1 MKPTLYLDLEVYR
14 NYFLAKFLSHEKW
27 TVRQYELVPGGGQ
40 LNVREIRQIL
50 SGYRII
56 TFNGI
61 NYDFPILTLALT
73 GASNNTLKE
82 ASDWIIMQ
90 NMRWFEFEKH
100 WSVQIDKTIDHI
112 DLIEVAFGQ
121 GSLKLYGGRLHSKKL
136 QDLPIEPSAMISPP
150 QRLLL
155 SDYCGNDLTTTCD
168 LATHLQ
174 PQLAL
179 REVLTAQYG
188 VDVRSKSDAQIAETV
203 IRKELGKIIGYV
215 PAGQPFEYGASFRYK
230 APAFIRFTTPQLQHL
245 LADIVEA
252 DFVVGASG
260 APIEPEALEK
270 RAVAIGRSVYRLGI
284 GGLHSSEQSTAHVAD
299 DDTLLLDRDVASYYP
314 AIILNCGL
322 FPEHLTVEFLKV
334 YRSIFE
340 RRLAAKRGGD
350 KVTADV
356 LKIVLNGSF
365 GKFGSM
371 YSRLYS
377 PNLLIQVTIT
387 GQLAL
392 LMLIEWLESRGIS
405 VVSANTDG
413 IVIKCK
419 RSQKDTLD
427 TVVKMWEQRTGFE
440 TEETLYKA
448 LYSRDVNN
456 YLALK
461 ATGGAKGKGAFG
473 PVSISKNPT
482 NAICNDAVAAFLEH
496 GTPIEKTI
504 RQCTDIR
511 KFVTVRTVKGGAI
524 KVTRTNFDDG
534 LTPGMMKAYLLAVGW
549 QQAVPGA
556 LKVARFAR
564 PVDDAQFTVEA
575 AYREHCGHDEYE
587 YIGKVV
593 RWYYAEGESG
603 ALHYKTTNTS
613 GNRNKVPNSDGAR
626 PLMELP
632 DEFPDDVDHGWYIA
646 EARSILKD
654 IGWVSSVPAECLDLF

>member
-14 NYFLAKFLSHEKW
+14 NYFLAKFLSHEKR
-27 TVRQYELVPGGGQ
+27 TVREYELVPGGYP
-40 LNVREIRQIL
+40 LNAREIREIL
-50 SGYRII
+50 NRYRII

-73 GASNNTLKE
+73 GASNDTLKR

-136 QDLPIEPSAMISPP
+136 QDLPIEPAATISPA
-150 QRLLL
+150 QRPLLRN
-155 SDYCGNDLTTTCD
+155 YCGNDLITTCD

-174 PQLAL
+174 PQLSL

-188 VDVRSKSDAQIAETV
+188 VDVRSKSDAQIAEAV
-203 IRKELGKIIGYV
+203 IRKELEKVIGDV
-215 PAGQPFEYGASFRYK
+215 PKAPFEFGASFRYK

-245 LADIVEA
+245 LADIAEA
-252 DFVVGASG
+252 NFVVGASG
-260 APIEPEALEK
+260 APVEPEALEK
-270 RAVAIGRSVYRLGI
+270 RTVTIGRSVYRLGI
-284 GGLHSSEQSTAHVAD
+284 GGLHSSEQSSAHVAD
-299 DDTLLLDRDVASYYP
+299 GDTMLLDRDVASYYP

-340 RRLAAKRGGD
+340 RRLAAKRSGD

-371 YSRLYS
+371 FSRLYS
-377 PNLLIQVTIT
+377 PNLLIQVTVT

-392 LMLIEWLESRGIS
+392 LMLIEWLESRGIR

-413 IVIKCK
+413 IVIKCP
-419 RSQKDTLD
+419 RSEKNTLD
-427 TVVKMWEQRTGFE
+427 TVVKMWEARTGFE

-461 ATGGAKGKGAFG
+461 ADGGVKGKGAFG

-504 RQCTDIR
+504 RACTDIR

-549 QQAVPGA
+549 TQVVQGA

-564 PVDDAQFTVEA
+564 PIDVEQFTVEA
-575 AYREHCGHDEYE
+575 AYREHCGADEYD

-593 RWYYAEGESG
+593 RWYYAEGETG

-613 GNRNKVPNSDGAR
+613 GNRNKVPNSDGAK

-632 DEFPDDVDHGWYIA
+632 DEFPDDVNHAWYIA

-654 IGWVSSVPAECLDLF
+654 IGWTSDVPVECLDLF